1 MWKSIVGKGYGK
13 NVLEIESD
21 FKDAFYKLQTV
32 LDPILNHH
40 HRTKV
45 FESMLNDINSNLQT
59 QECEV

>member
-13 NVLEIESD
+13 IVLEIERI
-21 FKDAFYKLQTV
+21 LQIQTV

-40 HRTKV
+40 HRTNV

-59 QECEV
+59 QKCDV